1 MEGDPGMIYIGDHLA
16 FWLFASIEIGF
27 LAIAIVVARLIG
39 AKRPNKIKKT
49 IYECGQEP
57 FGNARDFRILG
68 ITRYFGYAVI
78 FFALDAFAWV
88 ILTAAISINFALE
101 TVTIV
106 SVYILIVLVGI
117 GYFLAELKK
126 LV

>member
-1 MEGDPGMIYIGDHLA
+1 MLYIGDHVA

-27 LAIAIVVARLIG
+27 LVFAVVVARLIS
-39 AKRPNKIKKT
+39 AKKPNKIKET

-88 ILTAAISINFALE
+88 ILTAAMSINFALN
-101 TVTIV
+101 TIAIV
-106 SVYILIVLVGI
+106 SVYILIVLIGI
-117 GYFLAELKK
+117 GYFLSELKK